1 MLGTPHYMAPEI
13 IQGKG
18 YSKEVDIWALGIC
31 MFEFQCGY
39 VPFGED
45 EEDPFQIYRLIMSAE
60 YEFPTYF

>member
-1 MLGTPHYMAPEI
+1 MAPEI